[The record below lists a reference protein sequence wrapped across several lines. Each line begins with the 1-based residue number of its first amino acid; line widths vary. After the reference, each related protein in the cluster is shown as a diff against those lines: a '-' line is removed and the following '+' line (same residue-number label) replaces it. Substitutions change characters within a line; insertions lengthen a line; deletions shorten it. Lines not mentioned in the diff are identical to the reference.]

1 MRAAENEII
10 LKNSSKD
17 LPFTYRLRDRPR
29 KKWVKDNQEIA
40 IYESMGELCT
50 FAQVLLFLTCQ
61 RAAASN
67 AFGLPRPVTD
77 SRVSNAYMQQFA
89 CRGAPRTLWSSRKT
103 VMAVYLDNICHLDIC
118 YACQLILLPVKPA
131 AGLTIYW
138 PPDHRSFFLLL
149 LPWE

>member
-1 MRAAENEII
+1 MFYKINDRQYGVILTDLNGVERYVRIGAIVAEEREDMTARELMESEVAKYNEAQE
-10 LKNSSKD
+10 KKAEKKRKSEEKAKRD
-17 LPFTYRLRDRPR
+17 KALRE
-29 KKWVKDNQEIA
+29 KKAKEEAEKDNQEIA

-89 CRGAPRTLWSSRKT
+89 CRGAPRTL
-103 VMAVYLDNICHLDIC
+103 
-118 YACQLILLPVKPA
+118 
-131 AGLTIYW
+131 
-138 PPDHRSFFLLL
+138 
-149 LPWE
+149 